1 MKDKIL
7 RLEEFNQLKE
17 IMKSIIDEGIK
28 KVSEN
33 PENEQEIEE
42 QILQQYT
49 LFQNLM
55 LSHDLSE
62 ISYEAYNDLR
72 LIGDIDFSGTKANI
86 DFNILSLDDV
96 ESIKVHGCKVKN
108 VDKIHFYIL
117 NEESFD
123 EQQQAE
129 NPNLFLSH
137 NIPKD
142 FRAKYYQNKLTM
154 DDFLSLTE
162 EQLTEIEEK
171 GCYKG
176 NNGDH
181 EHITF
186 YRAANVKTNTM
197 IKMLGIPKAVKL
209 YKEKRADFEEMAA
222 LFFLNSPRLEINYS
236 HYNFINDQTSE
247 ILRNNQSIESL
258 KENLYQI
265 IRKELLSEYH
275 PKLRVEQFT
284 PDFLEANE
292 DIFLLHQP
300 LPSEVREKYYSREL
314 SYEDLEENINCF
326 KNSRYSIELEDNTI
340 SSFVKKVGEEKFL
353 YLLEK
358 HKDIFDYI
366 HSTPFGFSKLEGY
379 IPDFETIV
387 EDFPIIISK
396 YIRNNNSTELLY
408 KKHQLPEWASS
419 MNYKV
424 MPDINT
430 IEDLLQVDNHT
441 FIINES
447 QAEFV
452 GLLGVK
458 NLLRFEKESG
468 CMRNSNINVY
478 TFMTEITKQL
488 PSYNKLK
495 IVKEYNEFLNI
506 IFKAFNK
513 MRKKSYHIP
522 IYKGIEGPMR
532 EKNKALFV
540 DDSIPKELQE
550 AFYENSIN
558 LAMLKKYRQYI
569 PKLLGKNFYISG
581 DFEVTAQDKTID
593 FQEYYI
599 EQFGQEKFI
608 NLLLKYGVNATKMNK
623 NINYNLS
630 DEEKQ
635 MEEEIKKSIYQ
646 NILESNQPYYNDSPE
661 THALKE
667 FFPLLFLP
675 ENTPDEIKELFYS
688 RKITREDLMKRKDL
702 VKYFENTSIV
712 FGLEKH
718 REFLSQL
725 YNDIN
730 IQEANERRINIY
742 NYLCSIDEDVAVL
755 NVIEEYIK
763 NNEYDIEK
771 IEKAI
776 TIANRIVHSNSKD
789 IRNLACSI
797 LSNII
802 DKENTEESLAKI
814 ESVFTQNNLPFFV
827 KVYSCF
833 QILNPN
839 LESFDL
845 TNNNSIMAPE
855 LKDNNLPSIGK
866 GLTPIETRMQII
878 FNDIL
883 RVTCHSNNRDL
894 TNYLDNLEIGTKYY
908 NEITKGNTQTRV
920 LSKEETDELTTFAEH
935 LETLYRHTKAG
946 KESKLNFTTMPL
958 NQKIKILGDLFQPTK
973 TYDLKDRIVR
983 SFAYYAGIDSFEQL
997 KNLAVT
1003 SLIEADKRGR
1013 DYAKELEERK
1023 FQFEVGDFIR
1033 CIGNYQSLGGS
1044 LEYGNFSKEFLTPLA
1059 GKTVDS
1065 DSTPLD
1071 IDLTLITQEKDIYH
1085 SVEGTP
1091 TGFGFG
1097 NIYMILKKDNPIL
1110 QRTRDKEGNEIECKY
1125 DPSKSEIFRTGFENH
1140 WGVRTG
1146 IGFTDVDYIMYK
1158 KNMEIDPTNPY
1169 DENGNVNYI
1178 PSSNRNKN
1186 AYNDLPAIKF
1196 EIARNGFYIPVID
1209 FSGKLIFTPKEYE
1222 DIRTKM
1228 QGLSHY
1234 GINEYQLSQNLSTKE
1249 IAATAEEIPANS
1261 VENAKKKEVISATI
1275 KKALSP
1281 LGLEVKEEMERKLT
1295 TGTVEFIDT
1304 GSTARNTN
1312 IIGQGD
1318 FDYIMRLDNSII
1330 SDHEQFQKLKDRLIE
1345 VLGEEHRNEIVN
1357 GNFRFKNVKIEGL
1370 DQPIDID
1377 ISFIE
1382 KTDKIEYSSDQ
1393 ALKDRLHTIQT
1404 EHQEQYNVI
1413 LANIIEAKK
1422 TLKEG
1427 DVYKKQQG
1435 GISGIG
1441 IENWILQNRGS
1452 FLDAAQ
1458 SFLDASEGK
1467 SVEEFKETYS
1477 IWDFGENHYSDEEN
1491 IYHYDNFITN
1501 LTAEGYQK
1509 MKTTLSKYISK
1520 AHDKTE
1526 LDAMLN
1532 DSTSKTTAVRENM
1545 SSVTS
1550 LNH

>member
-7 RLEEFNQLKE
+7 RLEDFNQLKE
-17 IMKSIIDEGIK
+17 LMNNIIDEARK
-28 KVSEN
+28 RVEEHPESE
-33 PENEQEIEE
+33 EEIEE
-42 QILQQYT
+42 QVLQQYT
-49 LFQNLM
+49 LFQNLI
-55 LSHDLSE
+55 LSSDLSK
-62 ISYEAYNDLR
+62 IPYEAYNELR
-72 LIGDIDFSGTKANI
+72 LRGDIDFSGTKANI
-86 DFNILSLDDV
+86 DFNILSLDDI

-108 VDKIHFYIL
+108 VDKISPYML
-117 NEESFD
+117 DEESFD
-123 EQQQAE
+123 DQQQKE
-129 NPNLFLSH
+129 NSSLFLSH

-142 FRAKYYQNKLTM
+142 FRVKYYKNKLTM
-154 DDFLSLTE
+154 EDFLSLTE

-171 GCYKG
+171 GYYKRKTS
-176 NNGDH
+176 DYDY
-181 EHITF
+181 ITF
-186 YRAANVKTNTM
+186 HRTSSGDINTM
-197 IKMLGIPKAVKL
+197 IEMLGVPKAVKL
-209 YKEKRADFEEMAA
+209 YKEKRTDFEEMLA
-222 LFFLNSPRLEINYS
+222 LFSLNTPRLERNYS
-236 HYNFINDQTSE
+236 DYGFKNKTTAE
-247 ILRNNQSIESL
+247 ILRNNQNIETL
-258 KENLYQI
+258 KDNLYQI
-265 IRKELLSEYH
+265 IRTEILNEYH

-284 PDFLEANE
+284 PNFLEANE

-300 LPSEVREKYYSREL
+300 LPKEVREKYYDRGL

-326 KNSRYSIELEDNTI
+326 KNSKYSIELED
-340 SSFVKKVGEEKFL
+340 SLLASFVKKVGEEKFL

-358 HKDIFDYI
+358 HRDIFDYI
-366 HSTPFGFSKLEGY
+366 NSAYFGFSNLERY

-387 EDFPIIISK
+387 EDFPRIVAR
-396 YIRNNNSTELLY
+396 YIRKHSSLELLY
-408 KKHQLPEWASS
+408 KNHQLPDWASS

-424 MPDINT
+424 VSDINT

-441 FIINES
+441 FILNES
-447 QAEFV
+447 QARGIE
-452 GLLGVK
+452 LLGVK

-468 CMRNSNINVY
+468 CMRNSNITVY
-478 TFMTEITKQL
+478 TFMKEITNHL

-495 IVKEYNEFLNI
+495 EVKDYDEFLNI
-506 IFKAFNK
+506 IFGAFNN
-513 MRKKSYHIP
+513 MRKKSHHIP
-522 IYKGIEGPMR
+522 IYKGIEGPMK

-540 DDSIPKELQE
+540 DDSLPEELQE
-550 AFYENSIN
+550 AFYENDIN

-569 PKLLGKNFYISG
+569 PKLLGKSFYISG
-581 DFEVTAQDKTID
+581 DYEVTVQDKIID

-599 EQFGQEKFI
+599 RKFGQEKFI

-623 NINYNLS
+623 NIHYNLS
-630 DEEKQ
+630 DDEKQ
-635 MEEEIKKSIYQ
+635 IEEELKKSIYQ
-646 NILESNQPYYNDSPE
+646 NILESNQPYYKDSSE
-661 THALKE
+661 ALTLKE

-675 ENTPDEIKELFYS
+675 ENTPEEIKTLFYN
-688 RKITREDLMKRKDL
+688 RKITKEDLIKRKDL

-730 IQEANERRINIY
+730 IQGANQRRINIY
-742 NYLCSIDEDVAVL
+742 NSLCSIDEDIPVL
-755 NVIEEYIK
+755 NVIEDYIK
-763 NNEYDIEK
+763 NNAYDIEK

-776 TIANRIVHSNSKD
+776 AIANRIVHSNSKD

-797 LSNII
+797 LSSII

-814 ESVFTQNNLPFFV
+814 ESVFTKNNLPFFV

-845 TNNNSIMAPE
+845 TNNNDRIAPE
-855 LKDNNLPSIGK
+855 LKDNNLPTIGK

-894 TNYLDNLEIGTKYY
+894 TNYLNNLEIGTKYY

-935 LETLYRHTKAG
+935 LETLYRYTKASR
-946 KESKLNFTTMPL
+946 ESNIDFSTMPL

-1013 DYAKELEERK
+1013 GYAKELEEQK

-1071 IDLTLITQEKDIYH
+1071 VDLTLITQEKDIYH

-1097 NIYMILKKDNPIL
+1097 NIYMILKKDNPVL
-1110 QRTRDKEGNEIECKY
+1110 QRTRDKDGNEIECKY
-1125 DPSKSEIFRTGFENH
+1125 DPSKLEIFRTGFENH

-1158 KNMEIDPTNPY
+1158 KKMQIDSANPY

-1178 PSSNRNKN
+1178 TSSNSNT
-1186 AYNDLPAIKF
+1186 YSDLPAIKF

-1209 FSGKLIFTPKEYE
+1209 FSGKLIFSPKEYE
-1222 DIRTKM
+1222 DIRSKM

-1234 GINEYQLSQNLSTKE
+1234 GINQYQLSQNLSTKE
-1249 IAATAEEIPANS
+1249 IAATAEEIPANG
-1261 VENAKKKEVISATI
+1261 VENAKKKEEITATI
-1275 KKALSP
+1275 KKALTP

-1318 FDYIMRLDNSII
+1318 FDYIMRLDNSIM
-1330 SDHEQFQKLKDRLIE
+1330 SDHEQLQELKDRLID

-1404 EHQEQYNVI
+1404 EHQEQYNTI

-1427 DVYKKQQG
+1427 NVYKKQQG

-1441 IENWILQNRGS
+1441 IENWILQNGGS

-1458 SFLDASEGK
+1458 TFLAASEGK
-1467 SVEEFKETYS
+1467 SVEEFKETYP
-1477 IWDFGENHYSDEEN
+1477 IWDFGENHYSDEKN
-1491 IYHYDNFITN
+1491 FYHYDNFTTN
-1501 LTAEGYQK
+1501 LTLEGYQK
-1509 MKTTLSKYISK
+1509 MKSTLSKYLSK
-1520 AHDKTE
+1520 THNKIE

-1532 DSTSKTTAVRENM
+1532 DSIGKTPTAIENM
-1545 SSVTS
+1545 SPVTS